1 MTFSMLKAVL
11 VGGLLSLSTTTQ
23 AQHLDSVAPER
34 FFNER
39 MLAQINYGL
48 VCPAGTATKLPAP
61 GTHLGFITQRDQSQ
75 FIEHQTQIIPLTK
88 GIGFGVDAK
97 VLGDIDLRGVEVTV
111 LHPPYAGTDVTEES
125 WQTDIVRDASNLNFF
140 LFEFPFEMVAGEW
153 AIQASHRGQIVYS
166 VSFKVVDPARIPNLA
181 SYCSGSLL
189 S

>member
-1 MTFSMLKAVL
+1 MTEASARPGAKAV
-11 VGGLLSLSTTTQ
+11 VIGGGLL
-23 AQHLDSVAPER
+23 
-34 FFNER
+34 
-39 MLAQINYGL
+39 GL
-48 VCPAGTATKLPAP
+48 EAAAAL
-61 GTHLGFITQRDQSQ
+61 R
-75 FIEHQTQIIPLTK
+75 
-88 GIGFGVDAK
+88 
-97 VLGDIDLRGVEVTV
+97 LRGMEVTV

>member
-1 MTFSMLKAVL
+1 
-11 VGGLLSLSTTTQ
+11 
-23 AQHLDSVAPER
+23 
-34 FFNER
+34 

-88 GIGFGVDAK
+88 GIGFGVD
-97 VLGDIDLRGVEVTV
+97 
-111 LHPPYAGTDVTEES
+111 VTEES

-140 LFEFPFEMVAGEW
+140 LFECPFEMVAGEW